1 MFVNKMLRA
10 NVNYTITILNILQL
24 LFVVDLKSQ
33 LSFFLRIFALNR
45 QY

>member
-1 MFVNKMLRA
+1 MLRA

-24 LFVVDLKSQ
+24 LFVVDLKLQ